1 MIGIQPAIMKEL
13 KPNET
18 FFKKENY
25 YIAKLPITDGKET
38 TLLSLDQIVYIEAN
52 GAYSCIVQKSNK
64 KSTHCKS
71 LLFFEQQLPAHSFL
85 RVHKSYII
93 NVIHIQS
100 IIRDKH
106 WQIKLIG
113 GQLIPISDEKK
124 QSLLDLLGL
133 QLED

>member
-1 MIGIQPAIMKEL
+1 MKEL

-18 FFKKENY
+18 FLKKENY
-25 YIAKLPITDGKET
+25 YIAKLPITEGNET
-38 TLLSLDQIVYIEAN
+38 TLLSLDQIIYIEAN

-85 RVHKSYII
+85 RVHKSFIV
-93 NVIHIQS
+93 NVIHVQS

-106 WQIKLIG
+106 WQIKLIS
-113 GQLIPISDEKK
+113 GQLIPVSDDKK
-124 QSLLDLLGL
+124 SPLLNMLGL
-133 QLED
+133 QLAD